1 MPFLVFISHSKDK
14 EGKLTFTADLPL
26 GYTYYVKETSP
37 APGFATIDQVQEF
50 TFEYGGADK
59 ETLSYAFT
67 FEDEPTTVEFTKTS
81 LTDGKEIE
89 GAKLKVTEK
98 VCKWC

>member
-1 MPFLVFISHSKDK
+1 MLFRS
-14 EGKLTFTADLPL
+14 
-26 GYTYYVKETSP
+26 
-37 APGFATIDQVQEF
+37 GFATTDQVQEF

-89 GAKLKVTEK
+89 GAKLKVTDESGNT
-98 VCKWC
+98 VDCLLYTSLLPVDQQ